1 MASNSKTNNT
11 STASTSTS
19 STSKKWQDLK
29 TRGLWSLI
37 MIFLFALI
45 LLMGHFYCALLVLC
59 IILCIYHELL
69 QIPHFKQHSAHIPY
83 HFHLSWCFF
92 ITGTYFLFITFIK
105 PKIIH
110 LTKYTIIYYV
120 IHYHN
125 FICIVLYVTCFL
137 LFIKS
142 LKKGYYRYQFRHF
155 AYVHIIILIFG
166 VCSSVIISNIFNGL
180 FWFLIPASL
189 VIVNDIMAYV
199 WGRMFGKHQ
208 LTLLSPKKT
217 IEGFIGALF
226 STVIWCYFISEA
238 MIKYD
243 ALLCPVDKVSLTP
256 FNMFSMQCE
265 ANDLRKIIAVNVGG
279 VTVEVRAI
287 QVHMLFFGLFASL
300 VAPFGGLFASG
311 FKRAVK
317 IKDFANTIPGHGG
330 FTDRMDCQILMGL
343 FTFVWVSQFVFNNGD
358 YNVGGVLGKVAM
370 MSYEDKMKVFQY
382 LNAEVMGNK

>member
-1 MASNSKTNNT
+1 M
-11 STASTSTS
+11 
-19 STSKKWQDLK
+19 
-29 TRGLWSLI
+29 
-37 MIFLFALI
+37 
-45 LLMGHFYCALLVLC
+45 V
-59 IILCIYHELL
+59 
-69 QIPHFKQHSAHIPY
+69 
-83 HFHLSWCFF
+83 
-92 ITGTYFLFITFIK
+92 
-105 PKIIH
+105 
-110 LTKYTIIYYV
+110 
-120 IHYHN
+120 
-125 FICIVLYVTCFL
+125 
-137 LFIKS
+137 
-142 LKKGYYRYQFRHF
+142 
-155 AYVHIIILIFG
+155 
-166 VCSSVIISNIFNGL
+166 
-180 FWFLIPASL
+180 
-189 VIVNDIMAYV
+189 
-199 WGRMFGKHQ
+199 
-208 LTLLSPKKT
+208 
-217 IEGFIGALF
+217 
-226 STVIWCYFISEA
+226 
-238 MIKYD
+238 KYD
-243 ALLCPVDKVSLTP
+243 ALLCPVDKVSLMP